1 MKILLTGSTGYLGSR
16 VAVRLQESGVAWEPL
31 AVRLGDIAPASLA
44 CDAVIHCA
52 GALRNRPEQHAAVN
66 AEGTARLMSGLMRPA
81 RVIFV
86 SSRSVYALGERD
98 IPLGAP
104 TDPFDSYGESKLAAE
119 EAIRSAGFP
128 HVIVRSCGIFGHPE
142 RSGIFPDYALD
153 RVMRGEVLKLSSA
166 DPEVDYMSVDWL
178 AELLVSAAMAT
189 DGESR
194 VMHAMG
200 PRRRISAMVRAMGD
214 ALRSAGRAEPVVER
228 VDMPETGYPF
238 MEPGGIPAD
247 WRVPPHPGDAEIF
260 AAMILGRAQRS

>member
-16 VAVRLQESGVAWEPL
+16 VAVRLRQAGVAWEPL

-86 SSRSVYALGERD
+86 STRSVYALGERD

-104 TDPFDSYGESKLAAE
+104 TEPFDSYGESKLAAE
-119 EAIRSAGFP
+119 EAIRAAGCP
-128 HVIVRSCGIFGHPE
+128 HVIVRACGIFGHPE
-142 RSGIFPDYALD
+142 RSGIFPDHALD
-153 RVMRGEVLKLSSA
+153 RVMRGEVLKRSSA
-166 DPEVDYMSVDWL
+166 DPEVDYLSVDWL
-178 AELLVSAAMAT
+178 AELLVSAATAT

-194 VMHAMG
+194 VMHATG
-200 PRRRISAMVRAMGD
+200 PRRRISAMVGAMGA
-214 ALRSAGRAEPVVER
+214 ALRDAGRAEPVVER

-247 WRVPPHPGDAEIF
+247 WRMPPHPGDTETF
-260 AAMILGRAQRS
+260 AAMIQGRAQRS

>member
-66 AEGTARLMSGLMRPA
+66 AEGTARLMRGLVRPA

-86 SSRSVYALGERD
+86 STRSVYALGERE
-98 IPLGAP
+98 IPVSEP
-104 TDPFDSYGESKLAAE
+104 PDPFDSYGESKLAAE
-119 EAIRSAGFP
+119 DAIRAAGCP
-128 HVIVRSCGIFGHPE
+128 HVIVRSCGIFGHLE
-142 RSGIFPDYALD
+142 RSGVFPDHALD
-153 RVMRGEVLKLSSA
+153 RALRGDVLKVSA
-166 DPEVDYMSVDWL
+166 DDPEVDYMSVEWL

-189 DGESR
+189 DGESG
-194 VMHAMG
+194 VVHVTG
-200 PRRRISAMVRAMGD
+200 PRRRISAMVRAMGE
-214 ALRSAGRAEPVVER
+214 ALRSAGRGEPVVER
-228 VDMPETGYPF
+228 AVMPVTNYAF
-238 MEPGGIPAD
+238 MEPGRFPSD

-260 AAMILGRAQRS
+260 AAMIRGRAQCS

>member
-16 VAVRLQESGVAWEPL
+16 VAVRLRQAGVAWEPL

-86 SSRSVYALGERD
+86 STRSVYALGERD

-104 TDPFDSYGESKLAAE
+104 TEPFDSYGESKLAAE
-119 EAIRSAGFP
+119 EAIRAAGCP
-128 HVIVRSCGIFGHPE
+128 HVIVRACGIFGHPE
-142 RSGIFPDYALD
+142 RSGIFPDHALD
-153 RVMRGEVLKLSSA
+153 RVMRGEVLKRSSA
-166 DPEVDYMSVDWL
+166 DPEVDYLSVDWL

-194 VMHAMG
+194 VMHATG
-200 PRRRISAMVRAMGD
+200 PRRRISAMVQAMGA
-214 ALRSAGRAEPVVER
+214 ALRDAGRAEPVVER

-247 WRVPPHPGDAEIF
+247 WRMPPHPGDTETF
-260 AAMILGRAQRS
+260 AAMIQGRAQRS